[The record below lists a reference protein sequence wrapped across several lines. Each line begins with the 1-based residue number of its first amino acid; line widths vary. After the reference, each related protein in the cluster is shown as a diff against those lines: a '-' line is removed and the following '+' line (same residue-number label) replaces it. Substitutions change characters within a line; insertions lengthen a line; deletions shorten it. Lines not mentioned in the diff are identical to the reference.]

1 MTRRLEGRTVLV
13 IGAGSANAN
22 APGWSEGRLTAESW
36 SVGKA
41 TAVAYARAG
50 AAVTCVDRNL
60 DAAQA
65 TTDIIRGEGN
75 EAHALACDATQ
86 LRDVEAMVEAQ
97 MRRAGRVDILH
108 NNIGILDIG
117 GPVETSEESFDR
129 VMAANIKSM
138 FLTCK
143 VVLPIM
149 ERQGKGAIVNISSI
163 ASMRY
168 LAMPW
173 IGYNASKGA
182 VNALTMG
189 IAAQYAPKNIRCNA
203 IAPGLLSTPMIH
215 DPYKDS
221 QGSIEAMMRAR
232 DASVPMGRQPEAWDV
247 GHAAVFLASDEAR
260 FITGQVIVVDGGS
273 SLFMPCPPPNP
284 LAVREE
290 AMQIP

>member
-1 MTRRLEGRTVLV
+1 MTRRLEGRIALV

-22 APGWSEGRLTAESW
+22 APGWSDGKMATESW

-41 TAVAYARAG
+41 TAVVYARAG
-50 AAVTCVDRNL
+50 AVVTCVDRNL
-60 DAAQA
+60 DAAEA
-65 TTDIIRGEGN
+65 TAAIIRGEGG
-75 EAHALACDATQ
+75 EAYALACDATK
-86 LRDVEAMVEAQ
+86 LSDVEAMVEAH
-97 MRRAGRVDILH
+97 MKRVGRVDILH
-108 NNIGILDIG
+108 NNIGIVVVG

-143 VVLPIM
+143 AVLPIM

-163 ASMRY
+163 ASVRY
-168 LAMPW
+168 FTVPW

-203 IAPGLLSTPMIH
+203 IAPGLLSTPMVH
-215 DPYKDS
+215 GPYKET
-221 QGSIEAMMRAR
+221 QGNVEAIMRAR
-232 DASVPMGRQPEAWDV
+232 DAAIPMGRQPEAWDV

-260 FITGQVIVVDGGS
+260 FITGQVLVVDGGS
-273 SLFMPCPPPNP
+273 SLFIPSQPFNP
-284 LAVREE
+284 TAAR
-290 AMQIP
+290 PST